1 MDANFLEFFG
11 QMLIQTA
18 KGQRQ
23 MDQFGQWMRQ
33 GFSATNTPGFSDTFQ
48 RIYGLTDIS
57 KESDQYTR
65 LFQKAQ
71 ADFLMAY
78 GEFMGL
84 MGLVPEKKY
93 KQLEE
98 EYQSLEKKYLAQEK
112 KITQLKAKLG
122 KSNNPSD
129 DLTDQLTDLIKQ
141 QKNEFST
148 TIKSLSSIFDL
159 KKKT

>member
-33 GFSATNTPGFSDTFQ
+33 GFSATNMPEFNDYFQ

-57 KESDQYTR
+57 KESDQYTQ

-71 ADFLMAY
+71 VDFLTAF
-78 GEFMGL
+78 GQFIGL

-93 KQLEE
+93 NELEG
-98 EYQSLEKKYLAQEK
+98 EYQALEKKYLAQEK
-112 KITQLKAKLG
+112 KMTQLKAKLG
-122 KSNNPSD
+122 KSNIPGD
-129 DLTDQLTDLIKQ
+129 DLTNQLTDLIKQ
-141 QKNEFST
+141 QKNEFSST
-148 TIKSLSSIFDL
+148 LKSLSSIFDL